1 MKYRNWQVNKNR
13 KQKIKRFTVTME
25 KHFYQIHQITER
37 SLRQST
43 NKTNKAAEAFI
54 LLILKYTTRV
64 IK

>member
-1 MKYRNWQVNKNR
+1 
-13 KQKIKRFTVTME
+13 ME